1 MNAAALTG
9 ADVGMLLVIFV
20 LLVVLIFFSA
30 AEMGLSRMS
39 RHKAQSLA
47 MDGNRSGKSL
57 MWLIE
62 EPERWVN
69 PLLLTVNICQTV
81 QATLTGIVA
90 GRLFG
95 AAGVAIGVM
104 LNVLVFF
111 VLAEAVPKT
120 YAVIY
125 PERAAKFTARPVTAL
140 VKFPPVRWISRGL
153 IGLTNVIVRGK
164 GLEKGPFVNERELLG
179 IVEAAAKEGVVE
191 HEEHELI
198 ESIIEFGDTVVR
210 EVMVPRPDM
219 VTIDHDSTVTGALD
233 VAIEHGYSRLPLL
246 GPGDDDDIVGL
257 AYTKDL
263 MRTEREGGGDR
274 PVTDFMRNVRFVP
287 ENKPVAR
294 LMREMQAEKYHLAI
308 VADEYG
314 AIAGLIT
321 LEDCLEEL
329 VGDIVDEYDSEDSEV
344 QNLPDGTYLVDGRI
358 AIGDLDDLLGVELP
372 DDDWDTLGGL
382 IFNTLEHVPTDGEF
396 MIAHGWRFTVIEME
410 GRRIKRVMVMPEPD
424 LADQAEAQAE
434 SARD

>member
-1 MNAAALTG
+1 VIALSG
-9 ADVGMLLVIFV
+9 ADLGMLVVIV
-20 LLVVLIFFSA
+20 LLLFALIFFA
-30 AEMGLSRMS
+30 VAEMGLSRMS
-39 RHKAQSLA
+39 RHKAATLA
-47 MDGNRSGKSL
+47 EDGNRSGKAL
-57 MWLIE
+57 VWLID

-95 AAGVAIGVM
+95 AAGVAIGVV

-125 PERAAKFTARPVTAL
+125 PERAARLAARPVTAL
-140 VKFPPVRWISRGL
+140 VRFPLLRWISRGL

-191 HEEHELI
+191 AEEHELI

-219 VTIDHDSTVTGALD
+219 VTIEHDSTVTCALD
-233 VAIEHGYSRLPLL
+233 IAIAHGYSRLPIL

-263 MRTEREGGGDR
+263 MRTEREGGGER
-274 PVTDFMRNVRFVP
+274 PVTDFARNVRFVP
-287 ENKPVAR
+287 ENKPVSR
-294 LMREMQAEKYHLAI
+294 LMREMQAEKFHLAI
-308 VADEYG
+308 VVDEYG
-314 AIAGLIT
+314 AISGLIT

-329 VGDIVDEYDSEDSEV
+329 VGDIVDEYDTEDAEV
-344 QNLPDGTYLVDGRI
+344 QRLSDGTFLVDGGMS
-358 AIGDLDDLLGVELP
+358 IGDLDDLLDSELP
-372 DDDWDTLGGL
+372 DDDFDTLGGL
-382 IFNTLEHVPTDGEF
+382 ILDRLEHIPAEGEYVV
-396 MIAHGWRFTVIEME
+396 AQGWRFTVTEME
-410 GRRIKRVMVMPEPD
+410 GRRIKRVMVARAEPD
-424 LADQAEAQAE
+424 SEPISDTAGE
-434 SARD
+434 

>member
-1 MNAAALTG
+1 MIAVSG
-9 ADVGMLLVIFV
+9 ADSGMLLVIF
-20 LLVVLIFFSA
+20 LLLLVLIFLSV

-39 RHKAQSLA
+39 RHKAA
-47 MDGNRSGKSL
+47 TIAEDGSRSGRAL
-57 MWLIE
+57 LWLID

-81 QATLTGIVA
+81 QATLTGIVS

-95 AAGVAIGVM
+95 AAGVAIGVV

-125 PERAAKFTARPVTAL
+125 PERAAKLAAGPVNAL
-140 VKFPPVRWISRGL
+140 VKFPLLRWISRGL

-191 HEEHELI
+191 QEEHELI

-219 VTIDHDSTVTGALD
+219 VTIDHDATVTQALD
-233 VAIEHGYSRLPLL
+233 VAIAHGYSRLPLL

-263 MRTEREGGGDR
+263 MRTEREGGGSR
-274 PVTDFMRNVRFVP
+274 PVTDFARNVRFVP
-287 ENKPVAR
+287 ENKPVSR
-294 LMREMQAEKYHLAI
+294 LMREMQAEKFHLA
-308 VADEYG
+308 VVVDEYG
-314 AIAGLIT
+314 AISGLIS

-329 VGDIVDEYDSEDSEV
+329 VGDIVDEYDTEDAEV
-344 QNLPDGTYLVDGRI
+344 QRLPDGTFLVDGGMS
-358 AIGDLDDLLGVELP
+358 IGDLDDLLDAELP
-372 DDDWDTLGGL
+372 DDDFDTLGGL
-382 IFNTLEHVPTDGEF
+382 ILDALEHIPTEGE
-396 MIAHGWRFTVIEME
+396 AVSTDGWRFTVTEME
-410 GRRIKRVMVMPEPD
+410 GRRIKRVMIAPEA
-424 LADQAEAQAE
+424 ADPAEELPAE
-434 SARD
+434 